1 MTQSSSI
8 IGRKIALEHRS
19 VVSLMPKDCEMIID
33 DGNRLRGRNGIEMSR
48 VKLACFA
55 EASAIQAARTVC
67 RVGSYLIVI
76 SLEINGI
83 HKALCDPR
91 VRFFK

>member
-1 MTQSSSI
+1 MTEASSI

-19 VVSLMPKDCEMIID
+19 VVSLMPEDCEMIID
-33 DGNRLRGRNGIEMSR
+33 DSNRLHGRNGIEVSR

-55 EASAIQAARTVC
+55 EASAIQAATTVC

-76 SLEINGI
+76 SLEIEGV
-83 HKALCDPR
+83 HKALCNPR
-91 VRFFK
+91 VRFIK